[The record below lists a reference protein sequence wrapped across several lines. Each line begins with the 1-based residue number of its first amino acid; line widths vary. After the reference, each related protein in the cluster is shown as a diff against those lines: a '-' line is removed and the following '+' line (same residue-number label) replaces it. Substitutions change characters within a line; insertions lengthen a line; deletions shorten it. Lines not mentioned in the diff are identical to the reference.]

1 VKKLF
6 LSENEIMR
14 TKLSLLIALFL
25 SGLLFCPI
33 KLVSQSSALDHR
45 CGHDIYMHQLELQ
58 DPGFRERVNNVFA
71 EAKLRGAGKRSS
83 QEVYKIRV
91 VVHVVWRE
99 AEENIHDSLILSQ
112 IASLNEDFRL
122 RNPDRTE
129 MRKRYVN
136 RQGDAGIEF
145 ELAEIRR
152 VQTNRSFTP
161 FLITLPDE
169 VKRSAQGG
177 SDGADPE
184 LFMNIWICKIQPIP
198 FIGGQVFGYAYPP
211 AGLPNWP
218 AGSSASSPDIDGV
231 VVDFRCIGKNTPHS
245 FNIPGLG
252 QLQLNGRTLTH
263 EVGHYLGLR
272 HIWGDGG
279 GLFGGNSCN
288 ADDGVEDTPNSGRS
302 SDYSCDK
309 QQNTCQEGP
318 DADELDMVENYMDY
332 SSEFCMNTFTWGQ
345 IAIMRGVLEGPRAR
359 LLEEITTSTVSHDSY
374 QTFDLFPNP
383 ANTHI
388 TLKADAFAGAILIMD
403 MKGRVVKKVDWL
415 QGDSRGMFTIDIADL
430 AEGFYMAQLV
440 TPTNSMTKKF
450 TVFR

>member
-1 VKKLF
+1 M
-6 LSENEIMR
+6 E
-14 TKLSLLIALFL
+14 TKLSTLIVLLIG
-25 SGLLFCPI
+25 SLLLCTYDS
-33 KLVSQSSALDHR
+33 VSQSSALEHR
-45 CGHDIYMHQLELQ
+45 CGHEIYMHQLELQ
-58 DPGFRERVNNVFA
+58 DPGFKERVNNVFA
-71 EAKLRGAGKRSS
+71 EAKLRSAGKRNN

-112 IASLNEDFRL
+112 IATLNEDFRL

-152 VQTNRSFTP
+152 VQTTRTFTP

-177 SDGADPE
+177 SDGANPE
-184 LFMNIWICKIQPIP
+184 LYMNIWLCKIQPIP

-218 AGSSASSPDIDGV
+218 DGSSAASPDIDGV
-231 VVDFRCIGKNTPHS
+231 VVDYRCIGKNTPHS

-252 QLQLNGRTLTH
+252 QLELNGRTLTH

-288 ADDGVEDTPNSGRS
+288 ADDGVDDTPNSGRS

-318 DADELDMVENYMDY
+318 EADELDMIENYMDY
-332 SSEFCMNTFTWGQ
+332 SSEFCMNTFTLGQ
-345 IAIMRGVLEGPRAR
+345 IDIMRGVLEGPRAR
-359 LLEEITTSTVSHDSY
+359 LLEEVTTSVSSVIKDQSIE
-374 QTFDLFPNP
+374 LFPNP
-383 ANTHI
+383 ARNQI
-388 TLKADAFAGAILIMD
+388 TIKTDQVAGLLLIRDLNGRILKTLDVSALGAKELITFD
-403 MKGRVVKKVDWL
+403 V
-415 QGDSRGMFTIDIADL
+415 SDL
-430 AEGFYMAQLV
+430 NEGFYLAQLI
-440 TPTNSMTKKF
+440 TSSSNSTKKF
-450 TVFR
+450 SIFR